1 MKVATVLLILIS
13 IGSGYSQGRLVLLKE
28 NKIITR
34 FLEGDRIR
42 FKRKDRDFYSNGI
55 ITGIRHNYFKLG
67 DEDTTYLHQIQSID
81 MHGHSNS
88 GFKTADTG
96 IKLMMAGVLLL
107 LVDLLNPS
115 NGSQVD
121 DGLIV
126 VSSALFGSGA
136 VMVFVNNSYF
146 KIGRKKKV
154 MIID

>member
-1 MKVATVLLILIS
+1 MKVALFLLVLIS
-13 IGSGYSQGRLVLLKE
+13 SLESYSQGRLVLIKQ

-34 FLEGDRIR
+34 FSEGDRIR
-42 FKRKDRDFYSNGI
+42 FKRKDRDFHSNGI
-55 ITGIRHNYFKLG
+55 ITGIRHNYIKLG

-81 MHGHSNS
+81 MHGHPNS

-121 DGLIV
+121 DSLIV
-126 VSSALFGSGA
+126 VSSALFCSGA
-136 VMVFVNNSYF
+136 VMVFVNNNYF